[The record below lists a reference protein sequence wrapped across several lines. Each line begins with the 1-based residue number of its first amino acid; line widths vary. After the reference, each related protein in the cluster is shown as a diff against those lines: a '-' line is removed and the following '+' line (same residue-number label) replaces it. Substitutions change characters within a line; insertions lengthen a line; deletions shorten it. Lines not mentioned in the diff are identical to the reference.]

1 MRIRILI
8 SSDALGISLS
18 VMKVLLL
25 YVDFHALMNMLF
37 GREENV

>member
-1 MRIRILI
+1 MRIRVLI

-18 VMKVLLL
+18 VMKILLL
-25 YVDFHALMNMLF
+25 YVDFHVLRNMLF